1 MKKNKYLIILFSLIV
16 STTFAQTLPVIK
28 ASSKDVKIRD
38 GAIFKESFWI
48 IFPETKPDI
57 YFVDFPKK
65 EHKVTFI
72 TDKDSISFD
81 VKFGNN
87 YDFII
92 LLNEKDSCYTRISA
106 TYPKT
111 VAPSYSVPIDT
122 IPFTMT
128 DNRIYVKGK
137 INGSEDLTFQ
147 FDLGAGGIGM
157 GFINHKSVKKV
168 KLNFDKTTTLSNSD
182 GVNQT
187 RISGNNIL
195 KIGKSQWEDIE
206 IVETKNMSNYEDCI
220 FGNGLFL
227 DKYIEVDYDKKML
240 IIHDKMPVMDEKYK
254 KYPIRVNQSVC
265 PEVEVTF
272 EIDGKKYKEWFG
284 FDTGNTGNGM
294 INNGFLTK
302 HNIYSKFSKIIAFGN
317 RAIAKIPQIHFAD
330 HTFSDGLIV
339 LERNNKITSNGSG
352 GGVLGNKLLKKFNFI
367 LNSQQGFIY
376 LKPNF
381 FLRKQTT
388 L

>member
-1 MKKNKYLIILFSLIV
+1 MKKIFYIIILSLLNF
-16 STTFAQTLPVIK
+16 TCLTAQNLPIIK
-28 ASSKDVKIRD
+28 ATSKNVKIRD
-38 GAIFKESFWI
+38 GANFKENFWV

-57 YFVDFPKK
+57 YLVDFPKK

-72 TDKDSISFD
+72 TNKDSISFD
-81 VKFGNN
+81 TKFGNN

-106 TYPKT
+106 VYPKT
-111 VAPSYSVPIDT
+111 VSMSHSVSIDS
-122 IPFTMT
+122 IPFTMK

-137 INGSEDLTFQ
+137 INDSKELMFQ

-157 GFINHKSVKKV
+157 GFINYKSVKKV
-168 KLNFDKTTTLSNSD
+168 KLNFDKTTSLSNSD

-187 RISGNNIL
+187 RMSGTNTI
-195 KIGKSQWEDIE
+195 KIGKNQWENIE
-206 IVETKNMSNYEDCI
+206 IVETKNMNNYEDCI

-227 DKYIEVDYDKKML
+227 DKYVQVDYDKKLL
-240 IIHDKMPVMDEKYK
+240 IIHDKMPIMDKEYK

-265 PEVEVTF
+265 PEVEAII

-302 HNIYSKFSKIIAFGN
+302 HNIYDKFSKILALGN
-317 RAIAKIPQIHFAD
+317 RAIARIPQIHFAD
-330 HTFSDGLIV
+330 HTFSDGVIV
-339 LERNNKITSNGSG
+339 LERNNKITNNSSG
-352 GGVLGNKLLKKFNFI
+352 GGVLGNKLLKKFNFV
-367 LNSQQGFIY
+367 LDTQQGYIY

-381 FLRKQTT
+381 FF
-388 L
+388 